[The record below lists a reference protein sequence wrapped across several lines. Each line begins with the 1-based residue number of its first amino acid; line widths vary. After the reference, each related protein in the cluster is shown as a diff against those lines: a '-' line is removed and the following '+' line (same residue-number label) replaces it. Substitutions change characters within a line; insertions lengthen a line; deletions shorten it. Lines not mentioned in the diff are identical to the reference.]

1 MNYDSIIFDMDGT
14 LWDAVDSYCEVW
26 DQTFRDIGRGD
37 LRVSRQQLIK
47 CMGMPIY
54 EIYDRIVTDPGIDRD
69 DYLKR
74 LDRNEELLMPRLG
87 GRLYPGVKE
96 TLRGLAQRC
105 RLFMVS
111 NCGAEGVKNFL
122 KYTGLEPYM
131 TDTLTFG
138 QTHKGKEG
146 NIRLLTER
154 HGLKHPVY
162 VGDTESD
169 CRSAH
174 KAGVVFVHAAYG
186 FGTAKDADMSIAEIG
201 QLPEALATF

>member
-26 DQTFRDIGRGD
+26 DQTFRDICRPD
-37 LRVSRQQLIK
+37 LRATRQQLIG

-54 EIYDRIVTDPGIDRD
+54 DIYDRIVTDTAIDRTD
-69 DYLKR
+69 FLKR
-74 LDRNEELLMPRLG
+74 LDRNEEQLMPRLG

-96 TLRGLAQRC
+96 TLHGLAQRC

-111 NCGAEGVKNFL
+111 NCGAKGVKNFL
-122 KYTGLEPYM
+122 KFTGLEPYM

-138 QTHKGKEG
+138 QTHQGKEG
-146 NIRLLTER
+146 NIRLLIQR
-154 HGLKHPVY
+154 HGLRNPVY

-169 CRSAH
+169 CRAAH
-174 KAGVVFVHAAYG
+174 GAGAVFVHAAYG
-186 FGTAKDADMSIAEIG
+186 FGTAADAEMSIAEIG
-201 QLPEALATF
+201 QLPQVLATF